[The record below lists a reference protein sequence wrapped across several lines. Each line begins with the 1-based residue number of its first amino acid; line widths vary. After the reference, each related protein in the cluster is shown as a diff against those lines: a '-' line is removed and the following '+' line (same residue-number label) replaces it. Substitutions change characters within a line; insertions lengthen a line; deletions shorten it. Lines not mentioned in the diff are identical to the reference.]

1 MKALIPVL
9 FLAPT
14 LALAAMPCAHENRS
28 ELQLDLDDIRV
39 LQVAIGPDKLRLVGA
54 PDGDGRL
61 SVRGCASSAERLAQ
75 LSLEPERAG
84 DGVLKLV
91 RETGGSSSVRFN
103 LFGRGSG
110 NYGYFEIEGRIPDTL
125 AIDLAVGSG
134 DAWIHNVQS
143 LDATVGSGDLEA
155 RDVAG
160 LFKARVGSGD
170 IEARN
175 VGRAEIGSI
184 GSGDV
189 ELYGVAGDV
198 SVGSIGSGDL
208 DLRDVEGSVDIGSIG
223 SGDAELQRIAGSVSV
238 RTLGSGDVR
247 AYDVGGDVSLSVK
260 GSGDVRT
267 RNVAGNVDVPR
278 RR

>member
-14 LALAAMPCAHENRS
+14 LALAAMPCAHESRS
-28 ELQLDLDDIRV
+28 ELQLDLQDITR

-61 SVRGCASSAERLAQ
+61 SLRGCASSAERLAQ
-75 LSLEPERAG
+75 LSLEPERVG

-103 LFGRGSG
+103 LFGRSSG
-110 NYGYFEIEGRIPDTL
+110 NYGYFEIEGRIPESL
-125 AIDLAVGSG
+125 SIELAVGSG
-134 DAWIHNVQS
+134 DAWIHNVHS

-155 RDVAG
+155 RDVAD

-208 DLRDVEGSVDIGSIG
+208 ELRDVQGSVEIGSIG
-223 SGDAELQRIAGSVSV
+223 SGDAELHGVGGNVSV
-238 RTLGSGDVR
+238 GSLGSGDINAR
-247 AYDVGGDVSLSVK
+247 SIGGDLTLRSK
-260 GSGDVRT
+260 GSGDVRH
-267 RNVAGNVDVPR
+267 RDVAGNVDVPR